1 MIAWKLWNRVEPQLD
16 RRWNLTE
23 MAGIAH
29 VSEEHLRRLCRRR
42 YGKPHAALTFLRI
55 QRAKYLLSSTDDKID
70 SIARAVGYENPFTF
84 STLFKRWIGW
94 SPSRYR

>member
-1 MIAWKLWNRVEPQLD
+1 
-16 RRWNLTE
+16 

-42 YGKPHAALTFLRI
+42 YGRSPMQHLTFLRI

-84 STLFKRWIGW
+84 PRLQAGW
-94 SPSRYR
+94 AGAHRGTGTKGKGERFELAP